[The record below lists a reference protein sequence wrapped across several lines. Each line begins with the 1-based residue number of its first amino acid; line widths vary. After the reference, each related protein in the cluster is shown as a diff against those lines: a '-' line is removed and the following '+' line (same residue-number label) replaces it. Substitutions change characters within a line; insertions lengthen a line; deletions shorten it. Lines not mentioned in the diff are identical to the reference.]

1 MNATV
6 QKSRIVYA
14 VSDGT
19 GNTCE
24 TVIKSALAQFAE
36 GLAQIEKVPHIL
48 TEAQVKEVLEDAA
61 SKNAVVIYTTV
72 SPDVRQKILS
82 YGQSLGVP
90 TVDILGP
97 ILSRL
102 SDLLE
107 ISPMAIPGI
116 FRELDEEYFQRIEAM
131 DYTVKH
137 DDGMSLDDLDKA
149 EIVLLGISRTAKT
162 PTSIYLAY
170 RGWQVANIPII
181 LDMGIPEGVYQL
193 DQRKIVGF
201 TISPER
207 LRVVRVERL
216 RKLVH
221 HQAID
226 YTDLA
231 AIQQEVIYA
240 NRLILKNRWPLI
252 DVTFKSI
259 EETAT
264 EVMRIVYREMGV
276 RKGRYDFGTE
286 PPTMEDSSKPPAKP

>member
-1 MNATV
+1 MTSGV
-6 QKSRIVYA
+6 HKSRIVYA

-24 TVIKSALAQFAE
+24 TVIKSALAQFAD
-36 GLAQIEKVPHIL
+36 GMAQIQKVPHIR

-61 SKNAVVIYTTV
+61 QKNAVVIYTTV
-72 SPDVRQKILS
+72 SPDIREKILS

-107 ISPMAIPGI
+107 ISPLAIPGI
-116 FRELDEEYFQRIEAM
+116 FRELDSEYFQRIEAM
-131 DYTVKH
+131 DFTVKH
-137 DDGMSLDDLDKA
+137 DDGLNQDDLDKA

-170 RGWQVANIPII
+170 RGWRVANIPII
-181 LDMGIPEGVYQL
+181 MDMEIPEQVFRL
-193 DQRKIVGF
+193 DQRKVVGF
-201 TISPER
+201 TVSPER

-221 HQAID
+221 HQTVD
-226 YTDLA
+226 YTNLA
-231 AIQQEVIYA
+231 AIHEEVIYA

-264 EVMRIVYREMGV
+264 EVMRIIYREMGV
-276 RKGRYDFGTE
+276 RKGRYE
-286 PPTMEDSSKPPAKP
+286 SLSEQVAPENPSP

>member
-1 MNATV
+1 MAPNV

-36 GLAQIEKVPHIL
+36 GLAQIEKVPHIR
-48 TEAQVKEVLEDAA
+48 TEAQVKEVLENAA

-149 EIVLLGISRTAKT
+149 GIVLLGISRTAKT

-170 RGWQVANIPII
+170 RGWQVANVPII
-181 LDMGIPEGVYQL
+181 LDMGIPDEVYQL
-193 DQRKIVGF
+193 DQRKVIGF

-207 LRVVRVERL
+207 LRTVRVERL

-259 EETAT
+259 EETST
-264 EVMRIVYREMGV
+264 EVMRIIYREMGV
-276 RKGRYDFGTE
+276 RKGKYDYGTE
-286 PPTMEDSSKPPAKP
+286 QSSAEEPSKSPANT

>member
-1 MNATV
+1 MTSSV
-6 QKSRIVYA
+6 KKSRIVYA

-36 GLAQIEKVPHIL
+36 GLAQVQKVPHIR
-48 TEAQVKEVLEDAA
+48 TEAQVKELLEDAA
-61 SKNAVVIYTTV
+61 QKNAVVIYTTV
-72 SPDVRQKILS
+72 SPDIREKILS

-107 ISPMAIPGI
+107 ISPLAIPGI
-116 FRELDEEYFQRIEAM
+116 FRELDSEYFQRIEAI
-131 DYTVKH
+131 DFTVKH
-137 DDGMSLDDLDKA
+137 DDGLNQDDLDKA

-170 RGWQVANIPII
+170 RGWRVANIPII
-181 LDMGIPEGVYQL
+181 MDMEIPEQVFKL
-193 DQRKIVGF
+193 DPRKIIGF

-221 HQAID
+221 HQQLD

-259 EETAT
+259 EETST

-276 RKGRYDFGTE
+276 RKGRYE
-286 PPTMEDSSKPPAKP
+286 YSSEQQAPGNPSP